1 MTLEELQKIIGQ
13 QNSGLQLKMPVRET
27 NPNYNY
33 DDMGQPIIPEI
44 REHIPNRAL
53 KIGADALSKTRD
65 FYNTG
70 NGFIGELLVGS
81 GGDALESMAYGYKPK
96 TQNLVD
102 LGLLGVSPFIGGV
115 KGFAST
121 ANKIDEIKEFIP
133 KSKFYDTS
141 TAFTEKTKNN
151 FYSMLDRYKNSPE
164 TFYGRKIDT
173 DIARELFPEYNK
185 SNFLNRILGISGNR
199 NRASEIHPGANKFS
213 NMLFNELLT
222 TKIPKGVNDKVT
234 FLSGGAG
241 AGKTSALKRL
251 PKNEK
256 PDFLSKI
263 FYDSNF
269 SNPNKAIKKINK
281 AIKSHSGKTPVD
293 IFYVNRNPLDSY
305 RGTIA
310 RSLKEKKL
318 YGSGRTVPIDKFKE
332 THEGS
337 LKTIKKLKKHY
348 KNNPL
353 VNIKIIDNNSKIPKI
368 STLNKLPK
376 ITFKELSNFFGP
388 NLTY

>member
-151 FYSMLDRYKNSPE
+151 FYSMLDRS
-164 TFYGRKIDT
+164 
-173 DIARELFPEYNK
+173 
-185 SNFLNRILGISGNR
+185 
-199 NRASEIHPGANKFS
+199 
-213 NMLFNELLT
+213 
-222 TKIPKGVNDKVT
+222 
-234 FLSGGAG
+234 
-241 AGKTSALKRL
+241 
-251 PKNEK
+251 
-256 PDFLSKI
+256 
-263 FYDSNF
+263 
-269 SNPNKAIKKINK
+269 
-281 AIKSHSGKTPVD
+281 
-293 IFYVNRNPLDSY
+293 
-305 RGTIA
+305 
-310 RSLKEKKL
+310 
-318 YGSGRTVPIDKFKE
+318 
-332 THEGS
+332 
-337 LKTIKKLKKHY
+337 
-348 KNNPL
+348 
-353 VNIKIIDNNSKIPKI
+353 
-368 STLNKLPK
+368 
-376 ITFKELSNFFGP
+376 
-388 NLTY
+388 